1 MAEPPTPPAATP
13 SAAETKVLAGTDGA
27 TRASA
32 LPAHF
37 PAWAGKLAELYFSG
51 TTSTFIL
58 HGNVQDVV
66 RAGTD
71 AEPRYVGLAEFLAEQ
86 LFGRWD
92 LVLHYDLAR
101 GLRCLAGTSSKRLQ
115 EMVTTV
121 DKWLGDLRAIK
132 RDPVTSLAAL
142 DLFVQKNI
150 MADPDKRVRCAIVID
165 HAGYVAPRGDRL
177 SLQDQTA
184 MVTLLNWASSPYV
197 KRLNLAFVLIE
208 GQLSNVSERL
218 ASSPHVASVDVPL
231 PDAPQRTAFLA
242 AATRGREV
250 GTFSD
255 YSIDELGKLT
265 AGIGLT
271 DLEVLVR
278 SSIEGGRRLDA
289 TLLPRAQEAPDRAPG
304 AGLAGV
310 HRAQVRP
317 GAPWSATMRRR
328 SACWTMPRSSSA
340 AAWTSPR
347 WAICSTARSAP
358 ARPSSPPASPVRSA
372 SPASS

>member
-289 TLLPRAQEAPDRAPG
+289 TYFRELKKRLIERQAQACWSSSSPSTAWS
-304 AGLAGV
+304 A
-310 HRAQVRP
+310 
-317 GAPWSATMRRR
+317 WSATMRRR

-358 ARPSSPPASPVRSA
+358 ARPSSPPASPARSA